1 MSQRAKKVTQVSLK
15 KKKERKKERNTKF
28 QAKKKVI
35 SLTSTNSYTT
45 HVND

>member
-1 MSQRAKKVTQVSLK
+1 MPQRAKNVTEVSLIKK
-15 KKKERKKERNTKF
+15 KKKELNTKF

-35 SLTSTNSYTT
+35 SLKSTNSYTT

>member
-1 MSQRAKKVTQVSLK
+1 MPQRAKKVTEVSLIKK
-15 KKKERKKERNTKF
+15 KKKELNTKF

-35 SLTSTNSYTT
+35 SLTSNSYTT

>member
-1 MSQRAKKVTQVSLK
+1 MPQRAKKVTEVSLK
-15 KKKERKKERNTKF
+15 KKKELNTKF

-35 SLTSTNSYTT
+35 SLKSTNSYTT

>member
-1 MSQRAKKVTQVSLK
+1 MSQRAKKVTEVSLK
-15 KKKERKKERNTKF
+15 KKRKKERNTKF